1 VAIDRSLEAPG
12 QPLER
17 IAEPPPGS
25 AGVLSGHVGAASLVL
40 ACMRPRQWIKNA
52 VVLAGVIFAGKVL
65 EPASLAAA
73 AAVTVAF
80 CLASGASYL
89 LNDVRDAEVD
99 RHDPRTAGRPI
110 ARGAL
115 SPRPAL
121 ACAGAAAGASLLIAG
136 LVSDG
141 SVAIVAAYLALQIA
155 YSYGLKRI
163 IVIDLVAIALGFVL
177 RAAGGGVAIDVRV
190 SPWLLIATASLA
202 LFLGCAKRRGELA
215 RPLRPGVPARPVL
228 SRYSSVQLDRAIVA
242 TTSATLAI
250 YVGYAARGAPT
261 RWMLITVPFVVYGM
275 LRVVTAIR
283 SDPAQTADPTLL
295 ILRDRHVLLS
305 VALWAAS
312 ATILVL
318 ATA

>member
-1 VAIDRSLEAPG
+1 VAIERSAEIPG

-17 IAEPPPGS
+17 IAEPPS
-25 AGVLSGHVGAASLVL
+25 RAASVLACHVGTARLVL
-40 ACMRPRQWIKNA
+40 ACMRPRQWIKNS

-65 EPASLAAA
+65 DPASLAAA
-73 AAVTVAF
+73 GAMTVAF
-80 CLASGASYL
+80 CVASGASYL
-89 LNDVRDAEVD
+89 LNDVRDADVD

-121 ACAGAAAGASLLIAG
+121 ACGGAAAGASLLIAG

-141 SVAIVAAYLALQIA
+141 SVAIVAAYLALQVA

-190 SPWLLIATASLA
+190 SPWLLIATGSLA

-215 RPLRPGVPARPVL
+215 RPPRPGVPQRPVL
-228 SRYSSVQLDRAIVA
+228 SRYSPAHLDRAIVGS
-242 TTSATLAI
+242 TTATLAI

-261 RWMLITVPFVVYGM
+261 RWMLITVPFVVYAM
-275 LRVVTAIR
+275 LRVVTTIR

-305 VALWAAS
+305 VALWAAC
-312 ATILVL
+312 ATVVILG
-318 ATA
+318 TA

>member
-1 VAIDRSLEAPG
+1 VAIDRSAEIAG

-17 IAEPPPGS
+17 IAEPPARS
-25 AGVLSGHVGAASLVL
+25 AGALGTARLVL
-40 ACMRPRQWIKNA
+40 GCMRPRQWIKNT

-65 EPASLAAA
+65 DPASLAAA
-73 AAVTVAF
+73 LAMTVAF

-115 SPRPAL
+115 APRPAL
-121 ACAGAAAGASLLIAG
+121 ACGGAAAGASLLVAG
-136 LVSDG
+136 LVSDD
-141 SVAIVAAYLALQIA
+141 SVVIVAAYLALQIA

-190 SPWLLIATASLA
+190 SPWLLIATGSLA

-215 RPLRPGVPARPVL
+215 RPLRPDVPARPVL
-228 SRYSSVQLDRAIVA
+228 SRYSRVQLDRAIVA
-242 TTSATLAI
+242 STTSTLAI

-283 SDPAQTADPTLL
+283 SDPVPSADPTAL

-305 VALWAAS
+305 VALWAAC
-312 ATILVL
+312 ATVVILG
-318 ATA
+318 TA

>member
-1 VAIDRSLEAPG
+1 VAIDRSAEIAG
-12 QPLER
+12 QPLGR
-17 IAEPPPGS
+17 IADPPARS
-25 AGVLSGHVGAASLVL
+25 AGALGTARLVL
-40 ACMRPRQWIKNA
+40 GCMRPRQWIKNT

-65 EPASLAAA
+65 DPASLAAA
-73 AAVTVAF
+73 LAMTVAF

-115 SPRPAL
+115 APRPAL
-121 ACAGAAAGASLLIAG
+121 ACGGAAAGASLLVAG
-136 LVSDG
+136 LVSDD

-190 SPWLLIATASLA
+190 SPWLLIATGSLA

-215 RPLRPGVPARPVL
+215 RPLRPDVPARPVL
-228 SRYSSVQLDRAIVA
+228 SRYSPVQLDRAIVA
-242 TTSATLAI
+242 STTATLAI

-283 SDPAQTADPTLL
+283 SDPAQSADPTVLV
-295 ILRDRHVLLS
+295 LRDRHVLLS
-305 VALWAAS
+305 VALWAAC
-312 ATILVL
+312 ATVVILG
-318 ATA
+318 TA

>member
-1 VAIDRSLEAPG
+1 VAIERSVDVPG
-12 QPLER
+12 RPLER
-17 IAEPPPGS
+17 IAEPPGGS
-25 AGVLSGHVGAASLVL
+25 VGVLGGRAGTAGLVL
-40 ACMRPRQWIKNA
+40 SCMRPRQWIKNA

-80 CLASGASYL
+80 CLASGASYV

-99 RHDPRTAGRPI
+99 RHDRRTAGRPI

-115 SPRPAL
+115 SPRAAL
-121 ACAGAAAGASLLIAG
+121 ASGGVAAAASLLLAG
-136 LVSDG
+136 LVSDAT
-141 SVAIVAAYLALQIA
+141 VAIVAAYLALQAA

-228 SRYSSVQLDRAIVA
+228 SRYSPVKLDRAIA
-242 TTSATLAI
+242 ASTTATLAI
-250 YVGYAARGAPT
+250 YVGYAALGAPT
-261 RWMLITVPFVVYGM
+261 RWMLVTVPFVVYGM

-305 VALWAAS
+305 VALWAAC
-312 ATILVL
+312 AAVVTLG
-318 ATA
+318 TA